1 MTKRSNAKENGRIE
15 VVLCWEMTATSD
27 QRSITCPTTTV
38 GKKRTNG
45 NLLVERGKRWKKRDG
60 KREADGKREESNL
73 KHTTSSW
80 VAQGGQKL
88 RRSNSEARLV
98 IGPSPRLETVGDPD
112 EPPFTGGD
120 LLVGAPVARAGNDAM
135 LPSLTYR
142 TALGVSGWKTD
153 EIVGSWSCW
162 MLPLIRCRKSKCIN
176 IDASSSAVCVKGK
189 GARHARLH

>member
-1 MTKRSNAKENGRIE
+1 MGKEKQMEKEKR
-15 VVLCWEMTATSD
+15 
-27 QRSITCPTTTV
+27 
-38 GKKRTNG
+38 
-45 NLLVERGKRWKKRDG
+45 
-60 KREADGKREESNL
+60 ESNL

-120 LLVGAPVARAGNDAM
+120 LLVGAPVARAGNNVM

-153 EIVGSWSCW
+153 EIVGSWSCC
-162 MLPLIRCRKSKCIN
+162 MIPLI
-176 IDASSSAVCVKGK
+176 
-189 GARHARLH
+189 

>member
-1 MTKRSNAKENGRIE
+1 MGKEKQMEKEKR
-15 VVLCWEMTATSD
+15 
-27 QRSITCPTTTV
+27 
-38 GKKRTNG
+38 
-45 NLLVERGKRWKKRDG
+45 
-60 KREADGKREESNL
+60 ESNL

-98 IGPSPRLETVGDPD
+98 IGPSPRLETDGDPD

-120 LLVGAPVARAGNDAM
+120 LLVGAPVARAGNNAM

-153 EIVGSWSCW
+153 EIVGS
-162 MLPLIRCRKSKCIN
+162 
-176 IDASSSAVCVKGK
+176 
-189 GARHARLH
+189 